1 MVTGMEKGLPK
12 NAREYVPVG
21 LGRAI
26 HGAPRFWESLPH
38 TLSINGVIAS
48 RQGRI
53 IGNPR
58 KVLTILAIS
67 MMKEVALRVGCPKLY
82 GAMDGGVQASH
93 GCAEGACFGQPA
105 RRTTSPKP
113 TG

>member
-1 MVTGMEKGLPK
+1 VGKGLPK
-12 NAREYVPVG
+12 NAREYIPVG

-38 TLSINGVIAS
+38 TLSSNIDIAS
-48 RQGRI
+48 KVSNQ
-53 IGNPR
+53 IG
-58 KVLTILAIS
+58 LIAIS
-67 MMKEVALRVGCPKLY
+67 VMTKVALRVGCPKLY

>member
-1 MVTGMEKGLPK
+1 MALAGVRKGLPK

-38 TLSINGVIAS
+38 TLSGNIDIAS
-48 RQGRI
+48 KVSNQ
-53 IGNPR
+53 IGP
-58 KVLTILAIS
+58 IAIS
-67 MMKEVALRVGCPKLY
+67 VMTEVALRVGCPELY

-93 GCAEGACFGQPA
+93 GCAEGACFGQPT
-105 RRTTSPKP
+105 RRATSPKP
-113 TG
+113 SG